1 MGGGDGLNIKKSHH
15 QNAVIY
21 LNTLSL
27 PLFFLGKEEVFDVG
41 GDGNGRDDMADIGA
55 QGFVF
60 PGSVSSLCRRV
71 CQTFSG

>member
-1 MGGGDGLNIKKSHH
+1 MGGGRCVKHKEESSLNAI
-15 QNAVIY
+15 IY

-27 PLFFLGKEEVFDVG
+27 PLFFVGKEEVFDVG